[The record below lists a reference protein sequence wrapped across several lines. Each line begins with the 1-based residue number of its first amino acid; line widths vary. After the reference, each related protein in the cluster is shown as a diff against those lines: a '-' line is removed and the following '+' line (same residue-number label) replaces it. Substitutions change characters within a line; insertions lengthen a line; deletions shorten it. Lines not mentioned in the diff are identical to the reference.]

1 MTKRDGPV
9 DLHIHSCWSGDADF
23 RPEELVRRA
32 KELGFEAISI
42 ADHDSVRA
50 YPAALLAGEEAG
62 LEVIPSLEMTTQYE
76 GREFHLLM
84 PFVDWRS
91 PRLSAVLE
99 RAREVRL
106 SEGAERVANLER
118 LGFPISWEEV
128 LAAAERK
135 GEDVLPV
142 GVFIARVLLDKPE
155 MRRSP
160 DWAKYYGRS
169 GGEPDSFLF
178 YSDYFEKGRPA
189 YAPKRYIDLGEVL
202 AMAPG
207 TGAAPVLAH
216 PGASFVRAD
225 RRDLEQLKDTGLK
238 GLEVYTSY
246 HQPPVCADRSLVAH
260 YLDLANRL
268 GLVPTAGSD
277 FHGQIKPFIPF
288 GFVREGRAWM
298 IDALRNGA
306 GR

>member
-1 MTKRDGPV
+1 MIKRDGPV

-32 KELGFEAISI
+32 KQIGFEAISI

-50 YPAALLAGEEAG
+50 YPAVLAAGEEAG
-62 LEVIPSLEMTTQYE
+62 LEIIPSLEMTTQYD

-91 PRLSAVLE
+91 PVLAGMLE
-99 RAREVRL
+99 RARVVRL
-106 SEGAERVANLER
+106 SEGEERVENLRR
-118 LGFPISWEEV
+118 LGFPLTWEEV

-142 GVFIARVLLDKPE
+142 GVFIARILLDKPE
-155 MRRSP
+155 VRREP
-160 DWAKYYGRS
+160 RWTKYYGRGE
-169 GGEPDSFLF
+169 GGPDAFLF
-178 YSDYFEKGRPA
+178 YADYFEKGRPA
-189 YAPKRYIDLGEVL
+189 YAPKRYIDLVEVL
-202 AMAPG
+202 AMASG

-216 PGASFVRAD
+216 PGASFVQAG
-225 RRDLEQLKDTGLK
+225 RRDLERLKERGLK

-246 HQPPVCADRSLVAH
+246 HQPPLCPDRSLEAH
-260 YLDLANRL
+260 YLDLAGSL
-268 GLVPTAGSD
+268 KLVPTAGSD

-288 GFVREGRAWM
+288 GFVREGRYWM